1 MSHSISTLLKRNL
14 DVFGENDPAR
24 RRAVIDEIFIEVACS
39 MTPTTAST
47 AAVTRSIGS
56 RARSRQLTLTSSTSQ
71 SPSPKVG
78 RWRANPMVSARPGE
92 APAYAGT
99 DFIVAREGRIA
110 AVYLFFDKLP

>member
-1 MSHSISTLLKRNL
+1 MSHSISTLLRRNL
-14 DVFGENDPAR
+14 DVFGDNDPAR

-71 SPSPKVG
+71 SPSPMC
-78 RWRANPMVSARPGE
+78 RAMAGESNGYRPVQVRLHLTLELTSSLPGK
-92 APAYAGT
+92 
-99 DFIVAREGRIA
+99 A
-110 AVYLFFDKLP
+110 A